1 MRKLTPSKLIKYEV
15 IRMIEDLHVDK
26 NYISADSLNK
36 QEELINLKIDILEDG
51 LHLPSKSNYFDTIT
65 EHQHNFYNL
74 AKYYDLAFMRDTE
87 GDIDFF
93 IRCFQRY
100 SDIEV
105 THVLEAACGPG
116 LFLEMMAVSGY
127 NVLGFDLNPAMV
139 EYSKNRLRKQG
150 ISIMKADAVIANMKN
165 FEFAEKFDAGF
176 VCINSLGY
184 LKTDQEIISH
194 FKSMDNA
201 LNKGAIYIVEISC
214 KCGDIKNEKKV
225 DETWHVKEDH
235 VEIDLK
241 WVIKSY
247 DVNKRLRNIDF
258 KMVVND
264 NGSQI
269 VVEEE
274 HELRL
279 WIFEEFKE
287 FARSG
292 GFEIVGIFNQNY
304 ELVSEQEKITGELG
318 VLYFVLKKI

>member
-1 MRKLTPSKLIKYEV
+1 
-15 IRMIEDLHVDK
+15 MIENLNIDK
-26 NYISADSLNK
+26 ILIPADSLNK
-36 QEELINLKIDILEDG
+36 QEENFVSKSEILEDK
-51 LHLPSKSNYFDTIT
+51 LHLPSESNNFNTII

-74 AKYYDLAFMRDTE
+74 AKYYDLAFMRDTK

-105 THVLEAACGPG
+105 TRVLEAACGPG
-116 LFLEMMAVSGY
+116 LFLEMMAIGGY
-127 NVLGFDLNPAMV
+127 NMLGFDLNPAMV
-139 EYSKNRLRKQG
+139 KYSNKRLREQG
-150 ISIMKADAVIANMKN
+150 ISITKAYAVIANMKN
-165 FEFAEKFDAGF
+165 FEFDQKFDAGF

-184 LKTDQEIISH
+184 LKTDQDIISH
-194 FKSMDNA
+194 FKSMNNV

-214 KCGDIKNEKKV
+214 KCDDIKNEKKV
-225 DETWHVKEDH
+225 DETWHVKEEQ
-235 VEIDLK
+235 VEIDLR

-247 DVNKRLRNIDF
+247 DANKRLRNIDF

-264 NGSQI
+264 NGNQT

-279 WIFEEFKE
+279 WIFEEFRE

-304 ELVSEQEKITGELG
+304 ELISEQEHIIGELG
-318 VLYFVLKKI
+318 VLYFVLKKK

>member
-1 MRKLTPSKLIKYEV
+1 
-15 IRMIEDLHVDK
+15 MIEDLNVDRIQIPA
-26 NYISADSLNK
+26 NSLNK
-36 QEELINLKIDILEDG
+36 QEKLLDPKLEELVDRDHILSRS
-51 LHLPSKSNYFDTIT
+51 HNFDTIT
-65 EHQHNFYNL
+65 ERQHNFYNL
-74 AKYYDLAFMRDTE
+74 AKYYDLAFMRDTK
-87 GDIDFF
+87 GDIGFF
-93 IRCFQRY
+93 VKCFQRY

-105 THVLEAACGPG
+105 TRVLEAACGPG
-116 LFLEMMAVSGY
+116 LFLEIMAIGGY

-150 ISIMKADAVIANMKN
+150 ISIMKTDAVIANMKN

-194 FKSMDNA
+194 FKSMNNA

-225 DETWHVKEDH
+225 DETWHVKEDQ
-235 VEIDLK
+235 VELDLK
-241 WVIKSY
+241 WAIKSY
-247 DVNKRLRNIDF
+247 DVDKRLRNIDF

-279 WIFEEFKE
+279 WIFEEFRE

-292 GFEIVGIFNQNY
+292 GFEIGGIFNQNY
-304 ELVSEQEKITGELG
+304 ELISEQEQITGELG